1 MRILTRRILC
11 LTLVAITILCA
22 ATLSA
27 GAKSTA
33 DITSGI
39 FSFFGIGTA
48 KQNVDPDPIE
58 PADLGKVQNVKTYSY
73 FTNKISLRWSALEG
87 AMGYNVYYK
96 SLDTAGAKL
105 ALLTSTKST
114 SVTLNNLTAG
124 SKWEFEICGYT
135 IVDGVVCEGETT
147 VYQTGTKPDS
157 VASMWLTASSKNISL
172 RWNSV
177 SHADGYLLYREDKN
191 TGGKYVEY
199 KRLPLGTSSF
209 TDTNTT
215 PGRFYNY
222 LIQAYI
228 EVGDEL
234 WGGGSA
240 TLMTFDGLCAPGNDG
255 TETLLSKVHLRWNEN
270 PYAIG
275 YEVQI
280 SPDNKNFEVL
290 ERTSKT
296 CAHTGRLWQDQTYFF
311 RIIPYTYTN
320 GKRVYGTYTPM
331 SVKIDGT
338 FRGDYVGKTY
348 VEICIEDQ
356 YMWFYKNTNLIQ
368 GTPVVTGNYGTM
380 DTPKGY
386 HSVNNKASPC
396 TLSGDG
402 YTSYVDYW
410 IAFIGSGYGIHD
422 ASWRTEDEFGG
433 TTYMGNGSH
442 GCVNTPYD
450 AVERIYNN
458 ISIGTPVIVY

>member
-1 MRILTRRILC
+1 MKRISKRAVS
-11 LTLVAITILCA
+11 VALIAGVMIASLA
-22 ATLSA
+22 AYVPAA
-27 GAKSTA
+27 GAVTTSEREARIAPVSALKG
-33 DITSGI
+33 DIAESG
-39 FSFFGIGTA
+39 
-48 KQNVDPDPIE
+48 
-58 PADLGKVQNVKTYSY
+58 ADLKKVTNLKTTSY
-73 FTNKISLRWSALEG
+73 ASDKITVSWTASSG

-105 ALLTSTKST
+105 ALLTSTKSNY
-114 SVTLNNLTAG
+114 VTLNNITAA
-124 SKWEFEICGYT
+124 SKWEFQICGYT
-135 IVDGVVCEGETT
+135 IEKGQVLEGETA
-147 VYQTGTKPDS
+147 VYKTASKPDTVS
-157 VASMWLTASSKNISL
+157 SMWLTASSKNISFK
-172 RWNSV
+172 WNGV
-177 SHADGYLLYREDKN
+177 SKADGYLLYREDKN
-191 TGGKYVEY
+191 TGGKWVEY
-199 KRLPLGTSSF
+199 KRLSLGTTSF

-222 LIQAYI
+222 LIQAYV
-228 EVGDEL
+228 ESGSEL
-234 WGGGSA
+234 VAGGYA
-240 TLMTFDGLCAPGNDG
+240 TLLTFDGLCAPGNDG
-255 TETLLSKVHLRWNEN
+255 TETLLSKVHLCWNEN
-270 PYAIG
+270 PYAVG

-280 SPDNKNFEVL
+280 SPDNKSFSLL

-296 CAHTGRLWQDQTYFF
+296 CAHTGRLWKNQTYFF

-331 SVKIDGT
+331 SVKIDPT
-338 FRGDYVGKTY
+338 FRGDYVGNTY

-422 ASWRTEDEFGG
+422 ASWRNEGEFGG
-433 TTYMGNGSH
+433 EIYKGNGSH

>member
-1 MRILTRRILC
+1 MKIFSKR
-11 LTLVAITILCA
+11 
-22 ATLSA
+22 TLSLLLIA
-27 GAKSTA
+27 GVMAASLAAYAPSVGAKTA
-33 DITSGI
+33 ERGARITPV
-39 FSFFGIGTA
+39 A
-48 KQNVDPDPIE
+48 AAHD
-58 PADLGKVQNVKTYSY
+58 DLAPSASDLKKVTNLKTTSY
-73 FTNKISLRWSALEG
+73 ASNKITVAWTASSG

-96 SLDTAGAKL
+96 SLDQAGAKL

-114 SVTLNNLTAG
+114 YVTLNNVTAG
-124 SKWEFEICGYT
+124 SKWEFQICGYT
-135 IVDGVVCEGETT
+135 IEKGEVMEGETAT
-147 VYQTGTKPDS
+147 YRTASKPDTVS
-157 VASMWLTASSKNISL
+157 SMWLTASSKNISF
-172 RWNSV
+172 RWNGV

-191 TGGKYVEY
+191 TGGKWKEY
-199 KRLPLGTSSF
+199 KRLSLGTTSF

-215 PGRFYNY
+215 PGKFYNY
-222 LIQAYI
+222 LIQAYV
-228 EVGDEL
+228 ETDNEL
-234 WGGGSA
+234 VAGGYA

-255 TETLLSKVHLRWNEN
+255 TETLLSKVHLCWNSN

-280 SPDNKNFEVL
+280 SPDNKSFSLL

-296 CAHTGRLWQDQTYFF
+296 CAHTGRLWKDQTYFF

-331 SVKIDGT
+331 SVRIDGT
-338 FRGDYVGKTY
+338 FRGDYVGNTY

-368 GTPVVTGNYGTM
+368 GTPVVTGNYNSM

-396 TLSGDG
+396 TLVGDG
-402 YTSYVDYW
+402 YVSYVDYW

-422 ASWRTEDEFGG
+422 ASWRTEGEFGG
-433 TTYMGNGSH
+433 NTYKGNGSH

-450 AVERIYNN
+450 AVRNIYNN